1 MKYFIDDG
9 YVSLNHIGEELCGDK
24 VEIVRN
30 NDATT
35 IVLADGLG
43 SGVKANILATLTSKL
58 LCLMIANGVDIEECI
73 ASVISTLPI
82 CQVRKVAYSTF
93 TVVHIEKDG
102 TGYIFEFDN
111 PPLIYLHN
119 GKVEKLNREEKIIL
133 NKKVYYSTINAT
145 ENDCFVFCSDGAPHA
160 GIGMTM
166 NLGWT
171 IDEIANYVSNNY
183 SNDMSAREIAAL
195 IGEACNALY
204 MSEPGDDTTI
214 VALKVMKPLTVN
226 ILVGPPIDK
235 ENDNKIV
242 EKFLS
247 KEGLKVVCGGT
258 TSQIVAKYLH
268 EDVQT
273 SLKYFTSDVP
283 PVAIIKGIDLV
294 TEGVITLAKVLEI
307 TEKYLNTSD
316 IEDKS
321 ISNQDGASLIAN
333 IILKRAS
340 DINLFVGTTLNSAH
354 KDLPIDLSMKMK
366 IVESLKQSLED
377 CGKKVFIE
385 YH

>member
-1 MKYFIDDG
+1 MKFFIDDG

-24 VEIVRN
+24 VEIVRTKE
-30 NDATT
+30 ATT

-93 TVVHIEKDG
+93 TVVHINNDG
-102 TGYIFEFDN
+102 VGYIFEFDN
-111 PPLIYLHN
+111 PPLIYLKN
-119 GKVEKLNREEKIIL
+119 GKIQKLNREEKCIL

-145 ENDCFVFCSDGAPHA
+145 EHDCFIFCSDGAPHA

-171 IDEIANYVSNNY
+171 IDEITAYVENNY
-183 SNDMSAREIAAL
+183 NNDMSAREIAAL
-195 IGEACNALY
+195 IGEACNSLY
-204 MSEPGDDTTI
+204 MSEPGDDTTV

-226 ILVGPPIDK
+226 ILVGPPIDRN
-235 ENDNKIV
+235 NDESVVN
-242 EKFLS
+242 KFLS
-247 KEGLKVVCGGT
+247 QEGLKVVCGGT
-258 TSQIVAKYLH
+258 TSQIVANYLK
-268 EDVQT
+268 EEVKPT
-273 SLKYFTSDVP
+273 LKYFTSNVP
-283 PVAIIKGIDLV
+283 PIAVINGIDLV

-307 TEKYLNTSD
+307 TEKYLD
-316 IEDKS
+316 ISSVENKS
-321 ISNQDGASLIAN
+321 LDEQDGASLIAN

-340 DINLFVGTTLNSAH
+340 HINLFVGTTLNAAH

-366 IVESLKQSLED
+366 IVETLKQSLED
-377 CGKKVFIE
+377 CGKIVSIN

>member
-1 MKYFIDDG
+1 
-9 YVSLNHIGEELCGDK
+9 
-24 VEIVRN
+24 
-30 NDATT
+30 
-35 IVLADGLG
+35 
-43 SGVKANILATLTSKL
+43 
-58 LCLMIANGVDIEECI
+58 
-73 ASVISTLPI
+73 
-82 CQVRKVAYSTF
+82 
-93 TVVHIEKDG
+93 
-102 TGYIFEFDN
+102 
-111 PPLIYLHN
+111 
-119 GKVEKLNREEKIIL
+119 
-133 NKKVYYSTINAT
+133 
-145 ENDCFVFCSDGAPHA
+145 
-160 GIGMTM
+160 M

-340 DINLFVGTTLNSAH
+340 DINLFVGTTLNAAH